1 MSSEK
6 TIFERIIEG
15 EIPSEKIYEDDNYYV
30 FLFIKPITLGHTLI
44 VPKKPIDYIFDLDNE
59 TYLGMFELATKIAPA
74 IQKATQCIRVGM
86 AVEGFGVPHAH
97 LHLIPL
103 FKEHE
108 INPDLSH
115 FESAEDLKEMKE
127 KIIREL

>member
-1 MSSEK
+1 MSSP
-6 TIFERIIEG
+6 TIFEKIISG
-15 EIPSEKIYEDDNYYV
+15 EIPCHKIYENEDYFA
-30 FLFIKPITLGHTLI
+30 FLDIKPINLGHTLI
-44 VPKKPIDYIFDLDNE
+44 VPKKAIDYIFDLDKE
-59 TYLGMFELATKIAPA
+59 TYIGLFDLATKIAPA
-74 IQKATQCIRVGM
+74 IKKATGCIRVGM

-115 FESAEDLKEMKE
+115 EETQENLKNMAE
-127 KIIREL
+127 KIILEL

>member
-30 FLFIKPITLGHTLI
+30 FLDIKPINLGHTLI
-44 VPKKPIDYIFDLDNE
+44 VPRKPVDYIFDLDNE

-74 IQKATQCIRVGM
+74 IQKATQCVRVGM

-103 FKEHE
+103 FNEHE
-108 INPDLSH
+108 ISPDLAH
-115 FESAEDLKEMKE
+115 TESPEALKQIKE
-127 KIIREL
+127 KIILEL